1 MAPPADPALR
11 ADEAARAD
19 AWYRQG
25 IVWLAAAIL
34 AASVAGCIWLVVV
47 GLRYVDPPLPQAGPQ
62 ILKVPIAPSP
72 PSLPPPPPSPAE
84 PPS

>member
-62 ILKVPIAPSP
+62 ILKVPIAPS
-72 PSLPPPPPSPAE
+72 SLPPPSPSPAE

>member
-62 ILKVPIAPSP
+62 ILKVPIAPP
-72 PSLPPPPPSPAE
+72 PLPPPSPSPAE